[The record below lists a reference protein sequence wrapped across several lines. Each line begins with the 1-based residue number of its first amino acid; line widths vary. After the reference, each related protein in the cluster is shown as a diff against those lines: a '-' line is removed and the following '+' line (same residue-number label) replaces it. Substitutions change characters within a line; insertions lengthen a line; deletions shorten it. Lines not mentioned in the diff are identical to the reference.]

1 MSIRE
6 RLRLSFDPAYFFSWV
21 TGYAIDDWQREL
33 CKAVAHAAF
42 NLNAEP
48 RKFHLAAAR
57 QSGKTELTA
66 SLAAWL
72 AAYGRIGETV
82 ALVGPAERQA
92 LYLLAKAKKH
102 LRQLPSDEI
111 QIVRENEGE
120 VVLSNASN
128 IVAVPQNPDGIR
140 CLTCA
145 CVVADEAA
153 RCSPE
158 VWPALF
164 PMISVSRGLAILL
177 STPAGRENLFGQLD
191 RDRASDWHYTKVT
204 VDQNPRMTQAELNS
218 QRRILGSAR
227 FKSEFEVDYE
237 GGLDTAFFDPEVLA
251 RARAS
256 FATLD

>member
-1 MSIRE
+1 
-6 RLRLSFDPAYFFSWV
+6 LRLSFDPAYFFEFV
-21 TGYAIDDWQREL
+21 TGYSADPWQREL

-42 NLNAEP
+42 NTKAEP

-66 SLAAWL
+66 SLSAWL
-72 AAYGRIGETV
+72 AAYGRVGETV

-92 LYLLAKAKKH
+92 LYLLGKAKKH
-102 LRQLPSDEI
+102 LRQLPTDEI
-111 QIVRENEGE
+111 QIGRENEGS
-120 VVLSNASN
+120 VMLSNGSQ
-128 IVAVPQNPDGIR
+128 IIAVPQNPDGIR

-145 CVVADEAA
+145 CIVADEAA

-191 RDRASDWHYTKVT
+191 RDRDADWHYTKVG
-204 VDQNPRMTQAELNS
+204 VADNPRMTEAELNS

-227 FKSEFEVDYE
+227 FKSEFLVDYE

-251 RARAS
+251 RARAN
-256 FATLD
+256 FPTLD

>member
-1 MSIRE
+1 MSIHQ
-6 RLRLSFDPAYFFSWV
+6 RLQLAYDPAFFFEWV
-21 TGYAIDDWQREL
+21 TGYSADGWLQSL

-72 AAYGRIGETV
+72 AAYGRVGETA

-92 LYLLAKAKKH
+92 LYLLGKAKKH
-102 LRQLPSDEI
+102 LRQLPSGEAEI
-111 QIVRENEGE
+111 TRENEGE
-120 VVLSNASN
+120 VALSNGSN

-145 CVVADEAA
+145 CIVADEAA

-191 RDRASDWHYTKVT
+191 RDRPDDFFFTKVT
-204 VDQNPRMTQAELNS
+204 VADNPRMTQAELDS
-218 QRRILGSAR
+218 QRLVLGSAR
-227 FKSEFEVDYE
+227 FKAEFEVDYE
-237 GGLDTAFFDPEVLA
+237 GGLDGMFFDPETLA

-256 FATLD
+256 FPTLD